1 MRRGKRRWWLIALL
15 VVIIV
20 AAAAVGAVLW
30 FGRSKTATVHYLT
43 ATATDGTIAQT
54 VQADFTLVSS
64 ASSVDL
70 MTNGASSRS
79 TTSSSTGSTAASSTS
94 GGSTSSSGTASST
107 SSGAAVATS
116 DSGVVTALDAT
127 IGESMSTLQP
137 LLSASGSPL
146 YAFVS
151 STPLYEN
158 LSTSLTAGT
167 DEANVEALQAALR
180 AKGYYTGSIDG
191 TFGTDTQTALEDW
204 QAAEGLSETG
214 VLDISQFVWVP
225 KGAVLESWNVGVGSR
240 LSGSTSVASVVFPR
254 DLEAQAQVSQADI
267 ASLKVGQ
274 KAELTISG
282 VNAASFP
289 ATITFID
296 SQPASSSS
304 SAASGS
310 SSSVDYNVNL
320 QPQDLPAVA
329 RLGMTGTLTIILAQR
344 NNVLLVPTS
353 AVSGSTSSA
362 YVQVMINGVPAYR
375 QVATGMTTSSLTQI
389 TSGLASGEVVVTGTY
404 TNAATSSSSTTT
416 TGSGLSGLGGFGGA
430 GFGSGSGGAFHRS
443 SGGTS
448 GSSSSGSSGSSSTGA
463 GQ

>member
-1 MRRGKRRWWLIALL
+1 MRRGKRRWWRIALL

-43 ATATDGTIAQT
+43 ATATNGTIAQT

-64 ASSVDL
+64 ASSV
-70 MTNGASSRS
+70 
-79 TTSSSTGSTAASSTS
+79 SSTS
-94 GGSTSSSGTASST
+94 GASGSASTSSSASSGT
-107 SSGAAVATS
+107 SVTTS
-116 DSGVVTALDAT
+116 TTGVVTALNAD
-127 IGESMSTLQP
+127 IGQSFNTLQP

-167 DEANVEALQAALR
+167 DEANVEALQTALQ

-214 VLDISQFVWVP
+214 ILDISQFVWVP
-225 KGAVLESWNVGVGSR
+225 KGAVLESWSVGIGSR
-240 LSGSTSVASVVFPR
+240 LSGNTSLASVVFPR
-254 DLEAQAQVSQADI
+254 QLEAQAQVSQADI
-267 ASLKVGQ
+267 DSLKVGE

-282 VNAASFP
+282 VSAASFP

-320 QPQDLPAVA
+320 QPQDLPTVA
-329 RLGMTGTLTIILAQR
+329 RLGMTGTLTITLAQR

-353 AVSGSTSSA
+353 AVSGSTSSS
-362 YVQVMINGVPAYR
+362 YVRVMINGAPAYR
-375 QVATGMTTSSLTQI
+375 QVTTGMTTSSLTQI

-404 TNAATSSSSTTT
+404 TNAATSSSTTT
-416 TGSGLSGLGGFGGA
+416 TGSGLSGLGGLGGA
-430 GFGSGSGGAFHRS
+430 GFGGSGSGSFRR
-443 SGGTS
+443 
-448 GSSSSGSSGSSSTGA
+448 SSSGTGSSSTGA